1 MKAREELNSSKW
13 FRIGMRALRAL
24 VYGGVITAAIVCLSG
39 LALPPA
45 QAAFIPVLTAI
56 LMAVDKAVREQ
67 KEEQK

>member
-1 MKAREELNSSKW
+1 MKTLKELNSSKW

-24 VYGGVITAAIVCLSG
+24 VYGGIITAGVTYLNG
-39 LALPPA
+39 MTLPPA
-45 QAAFIPVLTAI
+45 QAAFIPILTAV